1 MVGRKG
7 LRLEARKSN
16 IFDRNPKRNEYLQ
29 EDTKI
34 RHKIRLQFFQ
44 IFTLPPF
51 RQGKFEPIKDVFG
64 LN

>member
-29 EDTKI
+29 EDTK
-34 RHKIRLQFFQ
+34 RLWAVHKMRLQF
-44 IFTLPPF
+44 F